1 MKLTVF
7 WLKFHWILLRWIF
20 LQLTVSHT
28 ALVYNGLVLKR
39 WPSITRTNDA
49 WTRFMSSY
57 DMHYSGHRLNRS
69 LYAEKKSIRNFEL
82 NVQIFFEE
90 YALENV
96 ICKLSTILGRAQSIC
111 NDLWWHLNV
120 WYLLIIYNHEH
131 SDNTCGLSWGQ
142 NCWRP
147 ECIIIK
153 IQSILHIQLMSNIE
167 QWFHGINTETW
178 TFFNYHMI
186 LHLRYIT

>member
-20 LQLTVSHT
+20 LQFTVSHP

-39 WPSITRTNDA
+39 WQSITRTNDA
-49 WTRFMSSY
+49 WTRFMKSY

-96 ICKLSTILGRAQSIC
+96 ICKLSTILQRAQSIC
-111 NDLWWHLNV
+111 NDLWWHPNV
-120 WYLLIIYNHEH
+120 WY
-131 SDNTCGLSWGQ
+131 
-142 NCWRP
+142 
-147 ECIIIK
+147 IK
-153 IQSILHIQLMSNIE
+153 NNAWVTVNNDFWVTSEAIC
-167 QWFHGINTETW
+167 QWFSWVTKSRVKIIGKIASRVTQN
-178 TFFNYHMI
+178 
-186 LHLRYIT
+186 RYSR